1 MKGSVFVSR
10 KQIKLNAKS
19 ALQFRYWPIIGVELI
34 AAALT
39 GSASLGFSFRFSNGE
54 SMETM
59 LNNPHFRAVLATLFA
74 VSIAA
79 SIAGILYMIL
89 FGNVITVGNAGVRL
103 KAYRKEPFKIVD
115 LFSGLKAY
123 KKNVGTMALYTLFV
137 ALGFMCFFIPGIIVA
152 LGLFE
157 VPYMLA
163 ENPEISGMEAIRRSW
178 ENMKGHKGE
187 LFVLYLSF
195 IGWFILTI
203 LTFGVLAIFY
213 VGPYASLAEAGFYRE
228 MHPVEIEEPVSE
240 A

>member
-1 MKGSVFVSR
+1 MTR
-10 KQIKLNAKS
+10 QTIKQNAKE
-19 ALQFRYWPIIGVELI
+19 ALRFRYWPIIGAELI
-34 AAALT
+34 AGALT
-39 GSASLGFSFRFSNGE
+39 GSASLGFSFRFSNRE

-123 KKNVGTMALYTLFV
+123 KKNVGTMALYTLFIT
-137 ALGFMCFFIPGIIVA
+137 LGFMCFFVPGIIVA
-152 LGLFE
+152 LGLYE

-163 ENPEISGMEAIRRSW
+163 EDPNISGMEAIRRSW

-187 LFVLYLSF
+187 LFVLHLSF
-195 IGWFILTI
+195 IGWILLTI

-213 VGPYASLAEAGFYRE
+213 AGPYMSLAEAGFYRG
-228 MHPVEIEEPVSE
+228 MHPVQIEEPAPE

>member
-1 MKGSVFVSR
+1 MTR
-10 KQIKLNAKS
+10 QTIKQNAKE
-19 ALQFRYWPIIGVELI
+19 ALRFQYWPIIGVELI

-39 GSASLGFSFRFSNGE
+39 GSASLGFSFRFSNRE

-103 KAYRKEPFKIVD
+103 KAYRKESFRIVD
-115 LFSGLKAY
+115 LFSGLKSY
-123 KKNVGTMALYTLFV
+123 KKNIGTMALYTLFIT
-137 ALGFMCFFIPGIIVA
+137 LGFMCFFVPGIIVA
-152 LGLFE
+152 LGLYE

-163 ENPEISGMEAIRRSW
+163 EDPNISGMGAIRRSW

-187 LFVLYLSF
+187 LFVLHLSF
-195 IGWFILTI
+195 IGWILLTI

-213 VGPYASLAEAGFYRE
+213 AGPYMSLAEAGFYRG
-228 MHPVEIEEPVSE
+228 MHPAQIEEPAPE

>member
-1 MKGSVFVSR
+1 MNR

-19 ALQFRYWPIIGVELI
+19 ALQFRYWPILGVELI
-34 AAALT
+34 ASALT
-39 GSASLGFSFRFSNGE
+39 GSASLGFSFRFSNRE

-123 KKNVGTMALYTLFV
+123 KKNIGTMALYTLFIT
-137 ALGFMCFFIPGIIVA
+137 LGFMCFFVPGIIVA
-152 LGLFE
+152 LGLYE

-163 ENPEISGMEAIRRSW
+163 EDPNISGMEAIRRSW

-187 LFVLYLSF
+187 LFVLHLSF
-195 IGWFILTI
+195 IGWILLTI

-213 VGPYASLAEAGFYRE
+213 AGPYMSLAEAGFYRG
-228 MHPVEIEEPVSE
+228 MHPVQIEEPAPE

>member
-1 MKGSVFVSR
+1 VNR

-19 ALQFRYWPIIGVELI
+19 ALQFRYWPILGVELI
-34 AAALT
+34 ASALT
-39 GSASLGFSFRFSNGE
+39 GSASLGFSFRFSNRE

-123 KKNVGTMALYTLFV
+123 KKNIGTMALYTLFIT
-137 ALGFMCFFIPGIIVA
+137 LGFMCFFVPGIIVA
-152 LGLFE
+152 LGLYE

-163 ENPEISGMEAIRRSW
+163 EDPNISGMEAIRRSW

-187 LFVLYLSF
+187 LFVLHLSF
-195 IGWFILTI
+195 IGWILLTI

-213 VGPYASLAEAGFYRE
+213 AGPYMSLAEAGFYRG
-228 MHPVEIEEPVSE
+228 MHPVQIEEPAPE

>member
-1 MKGSVFVSR
+1 MTR
-10 KQIKLNAKS
+10 QTIKQNAKE
-19 ALQFRYWPIIGVELI
+19 ALRFRYWPIIGVELI

-39 GSASLGFSFRFSNGE
+39 GSASLGFSFRFSNRE

-123 KKNVGTMALYTLFV
+123 KKNIGTMALYTLFIT
-137 ALGFMCFFIPGIIVA
+137 LGFMCFFVPGIIVA
-152 LGLFE
+152 LGLYE

-163 ENPEISGMEAIRRSW
+163 EDPNISGMEAIRRSW

-187 LFVLYLSF
+187 LFVLHLSF
-195 IGWFILTI
+195 IGWILLTI

-213 VGPYASLAEAGFYRE
+213 AGPYMSLAEAGFYRG
-228 MHPVEIEEPVSE
+228 MHPVQIEEPAPE